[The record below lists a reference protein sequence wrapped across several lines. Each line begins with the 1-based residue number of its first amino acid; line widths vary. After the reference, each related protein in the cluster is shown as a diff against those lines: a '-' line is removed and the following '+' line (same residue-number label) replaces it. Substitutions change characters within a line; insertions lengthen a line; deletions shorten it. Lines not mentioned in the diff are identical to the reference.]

1 MTLEAVCF
9 GALNMDKLYR
19 VNRIAREDEESF
31 ILDLK
36 ETPGG
41 SAANTAVGLARLGIK
56 TGYLGKV
63 SDDREGKLLIKD
75 FKKEKVDTH
84 GTIISRGERT
94 GTVIGFVDTNGERA
108 LYAGPG
114 ANDSLSFE
122 EIDPEY
128 VNGAKFLHL
137 TSFGGKKP
145 FEAQKRLVE
154 TLSGTRVSLDPGEF
168 YSRLGLEALRPIIK
182 KCFILFP
189 NGKEVQL
196 LTKKGYKDG
205 ASLLMKEGAN
215 IIAVKL
221 GGEGC
226 YVTDGKESHL
236 IGSYEKKLVD
246 TTGAGD
252 AFCAGFLYGL
262 IRSKDLYECGKLG
275 NFVAARC
282 IEKVGA
288 REGLPRLSDLSK
300 MAEAKISTE

>member
-9 GALNMDKLYR
+9 GALNVDRLYR
-19 VNRIAREDEESF
+19 VNRIAREEEESF

-41 SAANTAVGLARLGIK
+41 SAANTAVGLRRLGIK
-56 TGYLGKV
+56 TGYIGKV
-63 SDDREGKLLIKD
+63 SDDREGKLLIRD
-75 FKKEKVDTH
+75 FNKEKVDTH
-84 GTIISRGERT
+84 GMIISMGEKS
-94 GTVIGFVDTNGERA
+94 GTVIGFVDTKGERA
-108 LYAGPG
+108 LYAGSG
-114 ANDSLSFE
+114 VNDSLSSE

-128 VNGAKFLHL
+128 VKGAKFLHL

-145 FEAQKRLVE
+145 IEAQRRLVE

-168 YSRLGLEALRPIIK
+168 YARLGLDALRPIIK
-182 KCFILFP
+182 KCFVLFP
-189 NGKEVQL
+189 NGKEVRL
-196 LTKKGYKDG
+196 LTKKDHEDG

-215 IIAVKL
+215 IVAVKL
-221 GGEGC
+221 GAEGC
-226 YVTDGKESHL
+226 YVTDGKERHM

-262 IRSKDLYECGKLG
+262 IRGKDLYECGKLG

-300 MAEAKISTE
+300 MAESSSS